1 MQNALKEYLDSKMS
15 GSFVQSDNL
24 LQHDAQYQA
33 LVASL
38 LNGNLAGTIFK
49 VAKLNVGML
58 SGNID
63 TTVLFVKQHVKP
75 KNTN

>member
-33 LVASL
+33 FVASL
-38 LNGNLAGTIFK
+38 LNENLVDGF
-49 VAKLNVGML
+49 
-58 SGNID
+58 
-63 TTVLFVKQHVKP
+63 
-75 KNTN
+75 